1 MSQTP
6 QRARRWK
13 LALGLIA
20 AAMLALVLLVTSGQP
35 WVAESRHASAEQ
47 VAAARALAN
56 EARKSR

>member
-1 MSQTP
+1 MSRTT

-35 WVAESRHASAEQ
+35 
-47 VAAARALAN
+47 
-56 EARKSR
+56 